1 MIGINKSKAVSGK
14 SNWKATVPF
23 WYLLSWSKL
32 SGWVASRGDGR
43 CHSFG
48 PNKQLFPPPVT
59 LSFKH
64 RGPDLRRTV
73 VVYPWKWVDTETHLP
88 GGRRSLRSFGW
99 EEKHS
104 VYSLVLGDDTKYSDC
119 ARRWNG
125 GILRATL
132 LPFILLKAIACINN
146 TGSCEK
152 SNFCSW
158 FGFLFRQNK
167 QMSVFFTAN
176 KPSVSWPRVKH
187 LGFSVNHSTFCLT
200 NCLFVLAAHVSK

>member
-1 MIGINKSKAVSGK
+1 MAKVIGRPQFRFGIYSLGVSCQVEWLRGEMED
-14 SNWKATVPF
+14 ATV
-23 WYLLSWSKL
+23 LAQTSS
-32 SGWVASRGDGR
+32 SS
-43 CHSFG
+43 
-48 PNKQLFPPPVT
+48 PPPVT

-200 NCLFVLAAHVSK
+200 NCLFALAAHVSK